1 MTITI
6 DALGTNALELTIHGT
21 VRKAD
26 YELFRPHVEGRLEK
40 HDKTN
45 LLVHVAELSGFT
57 PAALWEDLKFDV
69 SHYSDI
75 ERLAIVG
82 QDTSR
87 QWMATIAKPFTAAEI
102 KYFTQQELDTAR
114 NWVSGN
120 EKPPH

>member
-40 HDKTN
+40 HDKTS

-69 SHYSDI
+69 AHYNDV
-75 ERLAIVG
+75 ERLAVVG
-82 QDTSR
+82 EDTSR
-87 QWMATIAKPFTAAEI
+87 EWMATISKPFSAADI
-102 KYFTQQELDTAR
+102 KYFTEAQLDDAR
-114 NWVSGN
+114 NWVGGN
-120 EKPPH
+120 EQRSH